1 MPKYAVLVV
10 DMINE
15 FVTGNL
21 GCERGLAVVPKCVE
35 LVAGARE
42 KGLPVIYCCD
52 AHVENDGELAL
63 WGSHAL
69 AGTPEAQV
77 IPELAPQSGD
87 PIVYK
92 RRYSGFW
99 GTDLDMRLRELGVD
113 GVIICGLLVN
123 LCIQHTAC
131 DAYLNGYRV
140 FVPSDATDAI
150 TQEVYDYCMGYLP
163 MAYGA
168 DTTPVTELLASL

>member
-1 MPKYAVLVV
+1 MSKYALLVV

-35 LVAGARE
+35 LLEGARA

-52 AHVENDGELAL
+52 AHVEGDGELKL
-63 WGSHAL
+63 WGTHAL
-69 AGTPEAQV
+69 ANTDESAI
-77 IPELAPQSGD
+77 IPELAPLPGEH
-87 PIVYK
+87 IVHK

-131 DAYLNGYRV
+131 DAYLNGYEV
-140 FVPSDATDAI
+140 IVPSDTTDAI
-150 TQEVYDYCMGYLP
+150 TKEVYDYCMDYLP

-168 DTTPVTELLASL
+168 KTTPVTELLESL

>member
-1 MPKYAVLVV
+1 MSKYALLVV

-35 LVAGARE
+35 LLGGAQA

-52 AHVENDGELAL
+52 AHLPGDGEMKVWPA
-63 WGSHAL
+63 HAM
-69 AGTPEAQV
+69 AGTTEAQV
-77 IPELAPQSGD
+77 IPELAPQSGEH
-87 PIVYK
+87 IVYK

-123 LCIQHTAC
+123 LCIQHTAA
-131 DAYLNGYRV
+131 DAYLNGYEV
-140 FVPSDATDAI
+140 MSPLTPPTPSARRSMPTAWTI
-150 TQEVYDYCMGYLP
+150 SPWPTARKPRL
-163 MAYGA
+163 
-168 DTTPVTELLASL
+168 

>member
-1 MPKYAVLVV
+1 MSKYALLVV

-35 LVAGARE
+35 LLEGARA
-42 KGLPVIYCCD
+42 KGLPVIFCCD
-52 AHVENDGELAL
+52 AHEEPDAELKL

-69 AGTPEAQV
+69 AGTDEAAV
-77 IPELAPQSGD
+77 IPELAPQAGEH
-87 PIVYK
+87 IVLK

-131 DAYLNGYRV
+131 DAYLNGYKV
-140 FVPSDATDAI
+140 SVPSDATDAI
-150 TQEVYDYCMGYLP
+150 SAEVYDYCMDYLKL
-163 MAYGA
+163 AYGA
-168 DTTPVTELLASL
+168 DITPVTELLESI